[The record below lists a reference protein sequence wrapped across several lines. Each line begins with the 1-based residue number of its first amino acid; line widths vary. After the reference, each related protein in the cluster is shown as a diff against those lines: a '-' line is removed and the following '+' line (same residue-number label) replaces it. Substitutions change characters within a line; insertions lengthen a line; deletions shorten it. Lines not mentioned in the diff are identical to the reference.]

1 MIDSLIANKESMTKR
16 DVKRQMLIDIGTV
29 IFTQKGFSI
38 TSLDEIVMTAQIPK
52 GSFYYYFK
60 GKEDFAIEVIKNYG
74 QYFSR
79 KLGRILEDKQR
90 GPLDRLRAFTEEAA
104 NGVIRFEFKRGCLI
118 GNLGQE
124 MASLEEEFRL
134 ALFNVI
140 RDWRIRIKTCLEEA
154 KESGEIQTKIGS
166 ETLSKFFWSAWE
178 GAVLCSKLERSSQP
192 LHIVSDLFINE
203 LLQPVVNSK

>member
-154 KESGEIQTKIGS
+154 
-166 ETLSKFFWSAWE
+166 
-178 GAVLCSKLERSSQP
+178 
-192 LHIVSDLFINE
+192 
-203 LLQPVVNSK
+203 